1 MKKYHRIKNRASIMK
16 VVFVFSLILLSVS
29 NLSAQANRKP
39 NFIIML
45 CDDLGYG
52 DIDVNGA

>member
-1 MKKYHRIKNRASIMK
+1 MK